1 MSHQG
6 HSQGD
11 RANYVRTADAIEL
24 VSEYMLLDTNSIYKR
39 QSCRIVKLK

>member
-24 VSEYMLLDTNSIYKR
+24 VSEYAT
-39 QSCRIVKLK
+39 